1 MLLKPVHPAPLT
13 SNRLTATLFLTSV
26 SSTPLHSGVFSWAR
40 SLVFRPVDQVAPESG
55 SLSAICRPATTA
67 VRASVSQV
75 GLALPARL
83 TALGADRAS
92 MQPISVAIESPLNNL
107 IANRQ
112 TVMRSDLLCL
122 EPGLT
127 LNLKQLGVLAVGVVS
142 EQSVPQLMQSGQ
154 IIPVIVDGSAVRR
167 PMRRLSGTK
176 NKLRVVVPQLVNQA
190 GHKGIVSFGAAG

>member
-1 MLLKPVHPAPLT
+1 M
-13 SNRLTATLFLTSV
+13 
-26 SSTPLHSGVFSWAR
+26 
-40 SLVFRPVDQVAPESG
+40 VFRSVDQVAPEG
-55 SLSAICRPATTA
+55 GPLSAICCPVATA

-75 GLALPARL
+75 GSALPARL

-142 EQSVPQLMQSGQ
+142 EQSVPQLMQSSQ
-154 IIPVIVDGSAVRR
+154 IILVIVDGLAVWR
-167 PMRRLSGTK
+167 PMCRLTRAK
-176 NKLRVVVPQLVNQA
+176 NKLRVVVLQSVN
-190 GHKGIVSFGAAG
+190 